1 MNVFHKVTLAA
12 LKKNKTRTIAT
23 IIGII
28 LSAAMICAV
37 TTSFATLR
45 GFLSDFTVYNQG
57 DWHGSAESTDK
68 ATLDELQSSDK
79 IEKTAYSKYVG
90 YATAEGCTNSDKPY
104 LYIIGT
110 SDNFKDMM
118 PIHMIEGRYP
128 AASGEILIPAHLST
142 NGGVTYK
149 LGDTLTLDVGDRMID
164 GAMLNQSNPYI
175 NDEATGEAETLE
187 VRETATYTV
196 VGFYARPGFE
206 DYYAPGYTAITV
218 ASDADDGIYDV
229 YFKMNSAGDYY
240 NFIEDE
246 EIAGNTNVDLLMYS
260 GVIQYPEFMV
270 VFYGLAAV
278 IISLILFGAVSL
290 IYNAFSISVSERT
303 KQFGLLSSIGATKK
317 QIRKAVFFE
326 ALVVSAIGVPLG
338 ILAGIGGMGVTFHFV
353 SDLFVKMGMPEE
365 LPIRLCVTWVSI
377 VAAIIIAL
385 VTVFVSAWVPSI
397 RATRVTVIDAIRQ
410 SKDVK
415 IRKKDTKTS
424 KLTYRMFGLPGV
436 IATKHFKRNRKKYRT
451 TVFSLFM
458 SIVLFVSATSIVS
471 YVQDV
476 TELGYGTAGYDIIYY
491 GDSLPDGYDEE
502 KLFEEM
508 NEAAGVIESAYY
520 RRHISRLFANRT
532 DITEDYLEDYV
543 DDYSDPELAAEGKV
557 SFVATVV
564 FVQDDLYRKLL
575 IENGLDETKYMNP
588 EKPLALAYN
597 HYQTYSETKEKF
609 VSGNVIKTENASVS
623 YECEKAPEG
632 YYVYEVFIDE
642 NGKKMCGLQN
652 ERDVDETITLPYDEI
667 YSMKEMK
674 VGAFIK
680 EAPFYLSDSD
690 EFRIIYPNSLAS
702 TVVGDFEDNLSVIFK
717 FTSDD
722 HTKSFD
728 EMKEILKNNN
738 LSTGELSDYAAA
750 VEDTRNL
757 MTIVNIF
764 AYGFIILISLIAATN
779 VFNTI
784 STSIA
789 LRRREFAM
797 LKSVGMTEKDFNKMM
812 NFECILY
819 GAKSLLLGLPT
830 SCVISFIIYKLISNA
845 MDISFRLP
853 WLAMGIATLSV
864 FLVVF
869 ATMLYAMHKIKKE
882 NPIDALKNE
891 NL

>member
-1 MNVFHKVTLAA
+1 MNVFHKVTLTA

-45 GFLSDFTVYNQG
+45 GFLIDFTVYNQG

-90 YATAEGCTNSDKPY
+90 YAIAEGCTNSDKPY
-104 LYIIGT
+104 LHIIGT

-128 AASGEILIPAHLST
+128 TAPGEILIPAHLST

-175 NDEATGEAETLE
+175 NNEATGEVESLE
-187 VRETATYTV
+187 VRETVTYKV
-196 VGFYARPGFE
+196 VGFYARAGFE

-218 ASDADDGIYDV
+218 SEESGDGIYDV

-240 NFIEDE
+240 DFVKDQKFS
-246 EIAGNTNVDLLMYS
+246 GHTNADLLMYS
-260 GVIQYPEFMV
+260 GVIQYPEFMI

-278 IISLILFGAVSL
+278 IIALILFGSISL

-317 QIRKAVFFE
+317 QIRKTVFFE
-326 ALVVSAIGVPLG
+326 AFVVSAIGIPLG
-338 ILAGIGGMGVTFHFV
+338 VLAGIGGMGVTFHFV
-353 SDLFVKMGMPEE
+353 SELFVKMGMPEE
-365 LPIRLCVTWVSI
+365 LPIRLCVTWISI

-385 VTVFVSAWVPSI
+385 VTVFISAWVPSI

-415 IRKKDTKTS
+415 IGKKDTKTS
-424 KLTYRMFGLPGV
+424 KLTYRLFGLPGV

-451 TVFSLFM
+451 TVVSLFM

-491 GDSLPDGYDEE
+491 GDSLPDGYDAE

-508 NEAAGVIESAYY
+508 SGSAGVTDGAYY
-520 RRHISRLFANRT
+520 RRHISRLFANRK
-532 DITEDYLEDYV
+532 DITEDYLTNCV
-543 DDYSDPELAAEGKV
+543 DGYSDPELAAEGKV

-575 IENGLDETKYMNP
+575 SENGLDEAKYMNT

-597 HYQTYSETKEKF
+597 HYSAYSDTKEKF
-609 VSGNVIKTENASVS
+609 VSGNVLAAENASLS
-623 YECEKAPEG
+623 FECEKTPDG
-632 YYVYEVFIDE
+632 YYVYEVFTDE
-642 NGKKMCGLQN
+642 NGRMMCSL
-652 ERDVDETITLPYDEI
+652 EKYADADDKYTIPYDEI
-667 YSMKEMK
+667 YSMKELV

-680 EAPFYLSDSD
+680 EAPFYVGDS
-690 EFRIIYPNSLAS
+690 EELRLIYPNSLAS
-702 TVVGDFEDNLSVIFK
+702 TVVGDFEEKLSVIFK

-722 HTKSFD
+722 HTKSFE

-819 GAKSLLLGLPT
+819 GAKSLVLGLPT

-853 WLAMGIATLSV
+853 WFAMGIATLSV